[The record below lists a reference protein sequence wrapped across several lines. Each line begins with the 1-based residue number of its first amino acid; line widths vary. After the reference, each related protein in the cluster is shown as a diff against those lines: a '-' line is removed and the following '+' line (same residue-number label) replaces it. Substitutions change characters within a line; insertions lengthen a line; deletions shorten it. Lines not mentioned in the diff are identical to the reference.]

1 VNASPAS
8 TASPIVTAAP
18 CALVFGASGYIGT
31 NLVPRLVREGWRVR
45 AAARNPKVL
54 QARRDDPTWRAVDL
68 VAGDALQPDTL
79 AAALAGVD
87 IAYYLVHSMAAGRDF
102 GRLDLE
108 AADNFARAAA
118 AAGVKRIVYLGG
130 LVPKGADSEHL
141 VSRKETGDRLRE
153 GPVPVTEIRAGII
166 VGPGSAAYEVMRDLV
181 YHLPLMVTPR
191 WVRSRSSPIA
201 LANLLE
207 YLVRVAILPQA
218 EGGVFDAG
226 GPEYLSYEAMMG
238 QFGEVIGRRT
248 RIVRVPVLTPQLSSY
263 WLALVTTVPASI
275 ARALVGGLKHDIPA
289 DDARLRQLVPQKLL
303 SFKESV
309 AAALQAE
316 RTHTVAARWTEGAL
330 MFRGGRHDYAFYA
343 KRAAGSAV
351 ARATPAAIWNVVTRL
366 GGDVGY
372 FYAAPL
378 WKIRA
383 WIDWLAGGPG
393 LTKGRRHPA
402 DLRIGDTIDYWT
414 VMALEPERRLTLDFG
429 MRAPGAGV
437 IEFEIEPVDAERTRV
452 TVTAYW
458 HPQGVWGLLYWY
470 ALVPAH
476 LFIFK
481 GMTREIARRAE
492 AMPSRLPAPGAPS

>member
-1 VNASPAS
+1 MAQP
-8 TASPIVTAAP
+8 TAGPRATT
-18 CALVFGASGYIGT
+18 ALVFGASGYIGT

-54 QARRDDPTWRAVDL
+54 QARCDDPTWRSVDL
-68 VAGDALQPDTL
+68 VAADALQPESL
-79 AAALAGVD
+79 GAALAGVD

-108 AADNFARAAA
+108 AAANFARAAA
-118 AAGVKRIVYLGG
+118 AAGAKRIVYLGG

-153 GPVPVTEIRAGII
+153 GAVPVIELRAGII

-181 YHLPLMVTPR
+181 YNLPVMVTPR
-191 WVRSRSSPIA
+191 WVRSKSSPVA

-207 YLVRVAILPQA
+207 YLLRVATLPQA
-218 EGGVFDAG
+218 EGGIFDAG
-226 GPEYLSYEAMMG
+226 GPETLSYEAMMLA
-238 QFGEVIGRRT
+238 FGEVIGKRP
-248 RIVRVPVLTPQLSSY
+248 RIYPVPVLTPQLSSY

-275 ARALVGGLKHDIPA
+275 ARALIGGLKHDIPA
-289 DDARLRQLVPQKLL
+289 DDAPLRALVPQKLL
-303 SFKESV
+303 TFKEAVV
-309 AAALQAE
+309 AALAAE
-316 RTHTVAARWTEGAL
+316 KANAVAARWTEGAL
-330 MFRGGRHDYAFYA
+330 MFRGGRHDYAYYA
-343 KRAAGSAV
+343 KRAAGAAV
-351 ARATPAAIWNVVTRL
+351 ARATPGAIWNIVTRL
-366 GGDVGY
+366 GGEVGY
-372 FYAAPL
+372 YYAAPL
-378 WKIRA
+378 WKVRA

-393 LTKGRRHPA
+393 LTRGRRHPTE
-402 DLRIGDTIDYWT
+402 LRIGDTIDYWT

-437 IEFEIEPVDAERTRV
+437 IEFEIEPLDAEHTRV

-481 GMTREIARRAE
+481 GMTREIARQAE
-492 AMPSRLPAPGAPS
+492 ERGTR

>member
-1 VNASPAS
+1 MTETDPAR
-8 TASPIVTAAP
+8 ALPPAAP
-18 CALVFGASGYIGT
+18 ATPTALVFGASGYIGT

-45 AAARNPKVL
+45 AAARNTRVL
-54 QARRDDPTWRAVDL
+54 QARCDDPAWRVVDL

-79 AAALAGVD
+79 TDALAGVD
-87 IAYYLVHSMAAGRDF
+87 VAYYLVHSMAAGRDF

-108 AADNFARAAA
+108 AAGNFARAAA

-153 GPVPVTEIRAGII
+153 GTVPVTEVRAGII

-191 WVRSRSSPIA
+191 WVQSKSSPIA

-207 YLVRVAILPQA
+207 YLVRVATLPSA
-218 EGGVFDAG
+218 EGGIFDAG
-226 GPEYLSYEAMMG
+226 GPEYLSYEAMMCA
-238 QFGEVIGRRT
+238 FGEVIGRRP

-275 ARALVGGLKHDIPA
+275 ARALIGGLKHDIPA
-289 DDARLRQLVPQKLL
+289 DDAALRALVPQRLL
-303 SFKESV
+303 TFRESV
-309 AAALQAE
+309 LAALEAE
-316 RTHTVAARWTEGAL
+316 RAHTVAARWTEGAL
-330 MFRGGRHDYAFYA
+330 MFRGGRHDYAYYA

-351 ARATPAAIWNVVTRL
+351 ARATPAAVWAVVTRL

-393 LTKGRRHPA
+393 LTRGRRHPTE
-402 DLRIGDTIDYWT
+402 LRIGDTIDYWT

-437 IEFEIEPVDAERTRV
+437 IEFDIEPLDAERTRV

-492 AMPSRLPAPGAPS
+492 RGAASDAQ